1 MKTFFKL
8 FSLALVFFYSC
19 NNVDLENISGIDFI
33 PTESYTILNINDL
46 DTTKE
51 IFQSNPL
58 IPNIYSELEIISS
71 RLNDLTVRES
81 KNGVLSL
88 SSYGK
93 DQVAYTFVSKIVVN
107 DSIFQNEKRQNK
119 IIQKLNL
126 DDLIYDNYK
135 GNIIFSKKKF
145 N

>member
-33 PTESYTILNINDL
+33 PSESYTILNINDL

-71 RLNDLTVRES
+71 L
-81 KNGVLSL
+81 
-88 SSYGK
+88 
-93 DQVAYTFVSKIVVN
+93 I
-107 DSIFQNEKRQNK
+107 QNK
-119 IIQKLNL
+119 KDMTIVMVAHRLTTLKACKKIFYLDQGKLIKTFNS
-126 DDLIYDNYK
+126 YDELNNQLK
-135 GNIIFSKKKF
+135 NVIS
-145 N
+145 

>member
-58 IPNIYSELEIISS
+58 IPNI
-71 RLNDLTVRES
+71 
-81 KNGVLSL
+81 
-88 SSYGK
+88 
-93 DQVAYTFVSKIVVN
+93 
-107 DSIFQNEKRQNK
+107 
-119 IIQKLNL
+119 
-126 DDLIYDNYK
+126 
-135 GNIIFSKKKF
+135 
-145 N
+145 